1 MRNTTYVMP
10 LTGKQQLPASI
21 RSRELLLCALLYQVA
36 KDVSGDL
43 TGGGG
48 SGVLDDLL
56 AGAGLALCAC
66 ELVAYDGCKSCGQGG
81 DDGLPNLAQAAL
93 AFILGFFLFF
103 LFLLF
108 LLLGFFLGF
117 LLFLLLF
124 LCQFEESFKGR
135 FPFVNLVVFA

>member
-81 DDGLPNLAQAAL
+81 DDGLPAVVHRHI
-93 AFILGFFLFF
+93 AFLVSAFPPPLSLSVQGEFQRQIPFR
-103 LFLLF
+103 
-108 LLLGFFLGF
+108 
-117 LLFLLLF
+117 
-124 LCQFEESFKGR
+124 ESCRICLKGGKI
-135 FPFVNLVVFA
+135 